1 MSAVTA
7 RDPRPRRPA
16 PAPRWDALAARL
28 VPCLL
33 VLALWLAVIPASGG
47 YFPRTWYPAALAS
60 LLLFCAMCVARRR
73 SVPADDTARAVLGLF
88 AALVAWSF
96 LSIAWAGS
104 PGDAWEAANKLL
116 LPLGAAAT
124 IALIPWTRGTLTIL
138 LGVWS
143 LGVALICAS
152 RLVTWL
158 RADDLL
164 AFVEPAS
171 GRIDDPLGYPNASAA
186 LPVMGMLGALAL
198 SSVRET
204 PPAVRAAALPV
215 AVFLAE
221 FSLFSQSRGAIVG
234 GVVALVALVV
244 LAGDR
249 GRLAVRL
256 AVGAAI
262 VAPAVGP
269 VLAVGDAVL
278 DLRLAT
284 GPLHHAARWIAAT
297 VVVTALAGAALA
309 VLDARVRPSARTS
322 RVAGVVA
329 TGLVAVALL
338 GAAVAYGGRVSDWA
352 REAWRAGT
360 APSGES
366 RLLSLAPE
374 ERPDYARVS
383 LDLFTERPL
392 EGAGVGNFG
401 REYDARRH
409 FEKHSRYAH
418 DIWLRALGETGA
430 VGFLLL
436 VGLVA
441 ALAVGVLSRWRRH
454 GPYER
459 TLIAAAVA
467 VGTYLLVHG
476 SLDWLDEY
484 PALVLPAVGLPVAAL
499 TLHRPGRRRRS
510 GRPKPFAQRS
520 PWPSRL
526 AGAAVGLAVL
536 AALASLLPAWV
547 AVRYEERARQAWT
560 AAPAAAFDDLRRAAE
575 LNRLSIDPLITEGS
589 LALQLGR
596 ANRARSAFREALG
609 REQHWYPYLALAVL
623 EARDRRYPA
632 ARALLARAAAL
643 DAQDPVIAYAR
654 ARIDHDRPV
663 DLAGLTRQAL
673 DNPLFRPVQMP

>member
-1 MSAVTA
+1 M
-7 RDPRPRRPA
+7 
-16 PAPRWDALAARL
+16 
-28 VPCLL
+28 
-33 VLALWLAVIPASGG
+33 
-47 YFPRTWYPAALAS
+47 
-60 LLLFCAMCVARRR
+60 
-73 SVPADDTARAVLGLF
+73 
-88 AALVAWSF
+88 
-96 LSIAWAGS
+96 
-104 PGDAWEAANKLL
+104 
-116 LPLGAAAT
+116 
-124 IALIPWTRGTLTIL
+124 
-138 LGVWS
+138 
-143 LGVALICAS
+143 
-152 RLVTWL
+152 
-158 RADDLL
+158 
-164 AFVEPAS
+164 
-171 GRIDDPLGYPNASAA
+171 
-186 LPVMGMLGALAL
+186 
-198 SSVRET
+198 
-204 PPAVRAAALPV
+204 
-215 AVFLAE
+215 
-221 FSLFSQSRGAIVG
+221 
-234 GVVALVALVV
+234 
-244 LAGDR
+244 
-249 GRLAVRL
+249 
-256 AVGAAI
+256 
-262 VAPAVGP
+262 
-269 VLAVGDAVL
+269 
-278 DLRLAT
+278 
-284 GPLHHAARWIAAT
+284 
-297 VVVTALAGAALA
+297 
-309 VLDARVRPSARTS
+309 
-322 RVAGVVA
+322 
-329 TGLVAVALL
+329 
-338 GAAVAYGGRVSDWA
+338 
-352 REAWRAGT
+352 
-360 APSGES
+360 
-366 RLLSLAPE
+366 
-374 ERPDYARVS
+374 S

-484 PALVLPAVGLPVAAL
+484 PALVLPAVGLPIAAL
-499 TLHRPGRRRRS
+499 ALHRPGRRRRS

-596 ANRARSAFREALG
+596 ANRARSA
-609 REQHWYPYLALAVL
+609 
-623 EARDRRYPA
+623 
-632 ARALLARAAAL
+632 ARALLGRAAAL
-643 DAQDPVIAYAR
+643 DARDPVIAYAR

-673 DNPLFRPVQMP
+673 DNPLFRPVRMP